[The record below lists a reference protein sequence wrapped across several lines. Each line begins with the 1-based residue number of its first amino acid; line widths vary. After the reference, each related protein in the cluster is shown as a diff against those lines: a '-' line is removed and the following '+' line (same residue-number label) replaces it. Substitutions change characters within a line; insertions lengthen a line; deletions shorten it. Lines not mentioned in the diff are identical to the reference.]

1 MKTEIVINLIWAVV
15 LVLAM
20 FIGAWYKNNQAKVEK
35 IRLTHPTMG
44 HVLDIVGMLALKAS
58 NYQATQD
65 DKNGDQKLD
74 DATDSAYDQVKAL
87 YPNVSISKDTVR
99 NMVQFAYDTIVA
111 KSADTSKQEQK
122 SVAKTE
128 STVKQEQPK
137 DNVQGDAK
145 NA

>member
-15 LVLAM
+15 LVLAL
-20 FIGAWYKNNQAKVEK
+20 FIGAWYKNNQATFEK
-35 IRLTHPTMG
+35 IKLTHPAMG

-99 NMVQFAYDTIVA
+99 NMVQFAYDTVVA

-122 SVAKTE
+122 SADKTE
-128 STVKQEQPK
+128 GTVKQEQPK

>member
-35 IRLTHPTMG
+35 IRLTHPEMG

-58 NYQATQD
+58 NYQETQD

-74 DATDSAYDQVKAL
+74 DATDSAYNQIKAL
-87 YPNVSISKDTVR
+87 YPAISISKDTVR

-111 KSADTSKQEQK
+111 KTNTDLKQEQNNM
-122 SVAKTE
+122 AK
-128 STVKQEQPK
+128 VKNSDNAEQKK
-137 DNVQGDAK
+137 DDIVNDQ
-145 NA
+145 

>member
-35 IRLTHPTMG
+35 IRFTHPAMG

-74 DATDSAYDQVKAL
+74 DATDSAYDQIKSL
-87 YPNVSISKDTVR
+87 YPNISISKDTVR
-99 NMVQFAYDTIVA
+99 NMVQFAYDTVVA
-111 KSADTSKQEQK
+111 KANTDLKQEQNNM
-122 SVAKTE
+122 AK
-128 STVKQEQPK
+128 VKNSDNAEQKK
-137 DNVQGDAK
+137 DDVVND
-145 NA
+145 

>member
-20 FIGAWYKNNQAKVEK
+20 FIGAWYKNSQAKVEK
-35 IRLTHPTMG
+35 IKSMHPTMG

-58 NYQATQD
+58 NYQATLT

-74 DATDSAYDQVKAL
+74 DATDSAYDQIKAL
-87 YPNVSISKDTVR
+87 YPAISISKDTVR

-111 KSADTSKQEQK
+111 KTNTDLKQEQNNM
-122 SVAKTE
+122 AK
-128 STVKQEQPK
+128 VKNSDNAEQKK
-137 DNVQGDAK
+137 DDVVND
-145 NA
+145 

>member
-35 IRLTHPTMG
+35 IRLTHLEMG

-58 NYQATQD
+58 NYQETQD

-74 DATDSAYDQVKAL
+74 DATDSAYNQIKAL
-87 YPNVSISKDTVR
+87 YPAISISKDTVR

-111 KSADTSKQEQK
+111 KTNTDLKQEQNNM
-122 SVAKTE
+122 AK
-128 STVKQEQPK
+128 VKNSDNAEQKK
-137 DNVQGDAK
+137 DDIVND
-145 NA
+145 

>member
-15 LVLAM
+15 FVLAM

-58 NYQATQD
+58 NYQATLT

-74 DATDSAYDQVKAL
+74 DATDSAYDQIRSL
-87 YPNVSISKDTVR
+87 YPNISISKDTVR

-111 KSADTSKQEQK
+111 KTNTDLKQEQNNM
-122 SVAKTE
+122 AK
-128 STVKQEQPK
+128 VKNSDNAEQKK
-137 DNVQGDAK
+137 DDIVND
-145 NA
+145 

>member
-65 DKNGDQKLD
+65 DKSGDQKLD

-111 KSADTSKQEQK
+111 KAADSQKSEQK
-122 SVAKTE
+122 SLAKTE

>member
-35 IRLTHPTMG
+35 IRLTHPTVG
-44 HVLDIVGMLALKAS
+44 HVLDIVGILALKAS
-58 NYQATQD
+58 NYQATQ

-111 KSADTSKQEQK
+111 KTNTDLKQEQNNM
-122 SVAKTE
+122 AK
-128 STVKQEQPK
+128 VKNSNNAEQKK
-137 DNVQGDAK
+137 DDAV
-145 NA
+145 ND

>member
-35 IRLTHPTMG
+35 IRLTHPEMG

-58 NYQATQD
+58 NYQETQD
-65 DKNGDQKLD
+65 DKNSDQKLD
-74 DATDSAYDQVKAL
+74 DATDSAYNQIKAL
-87 YPNVSISKDTVR
+87 YPAISISKDTVR

-111 KSADTSKQEQK
+111 KTNTDLKQEQNNM
-122 SVAKTE
+122 AK
-128 STVKQEQPK
+128 VKNSDNAEQKK
-137 DNVQGDAK
+137 DDIVND
-145 NA
+145 

>member
-20 FIGAWYKNNQAKVEK
+20 FVGAWYKNNQAKVEK
-35 IRLTHPTMG
+35 IRLTHPAMG

-58 NYQATQD
+58 NYQATQV

-111 KSADTSKQEQK
+111 KTNTDLKQEQNNM
-122 SVAKTE
+122 AK
-128 STVKQEQPK
+128 VKNSDNAEQKK
-137 DNVQGDAK
+137 DDVVND
-145 NA
+145 

>member
-20 FIGAWYKNNQAKVEK
+20 FIGAWYKNNQARVEK
-35 IRLTHPTMG
+35 IRLIHPAMG

-122 SVAKTE
+122 SADKTE
-128 STVKQEQPK
+128 GTVKQEQPK

>member
-20 FIGAWYKNNQAKVEK
+20 FIGAWYKNNQAQVEK
-35 IRLTHPTMG
+35 IKLTHPAMG

-65 DKNGDQKLD
+65 DKSGDQKLD

-111 KSADTSKQEQK
+111 KAADSQKSEQK
-122 SVAKTE
+122 SLAKTE

>member
-1 MKTEIVINLIWAVV
+1 MKTEIIINLIWAVV
-15 LVLAM
+15 FVLAM
-20 FIGAWYKNNQAKVEK
+20 FIGAWYKNNQTKVEK

-128 STVKQEQPK
+128 STVKQEQPR

>member
-35 IRLTHPTMG
+35 IRLTHPEMG

-58 NYQATQD
+58 NYQETQD

-74 DATDSAYDQVKAL
+74 DATDSAYNQIKAL
-87 YPNVSISKDTVR
+87 YPAISISKDTVR

-111 KSADTSKQEQK
+111 KTNTDLKQEQNNM
-122 SVAKTE
+122 AK
-128 STVKQEQPK
+128 VKNSDNAEQKK
-137 DNVQGDAK
+137 DDIVND
-145 NA
+145 

>member
-15 LVLAM
+15 FVLAM

-58 NYQATQD
+58 NYQATLT

-74 DATDSAYDQVKAL
+74 DATDSAYDQIKAL
-87 YPNVSISKDTVR
+87 YPAISISKDTVR
-99 NMVQFAYDTIVA
+99 NMVQFAYDTIVVKTNA
-111 KSADTSKQEQK
+111 GSKQEQNN
-122 SVAKTE
+122 VAKVENSDNTE
-128 STVKQEQPK
+128 QKK
-137 DNVQGDAK
+137 DDVTND
-145 NA
+145 

>member
-20 FIGAWYKNNQAKVEK
+20 FIGAWYKNNQAQVEK
-35 IRLTHPTMG
+35 IKLTHPAMG

-111 KSADTSKQEQK
+111 KTNTDLKQEQNNM
-122 SVAKTE
+122 AK
-128 STVKQEQPK
+128 VKNSDNAEQKK
-137 DNVQGDAK
+137 DDVVND
-145 NA
+145 

>member
-15 LVLAM
+15 FVLAM

-58 NYQATQD
+58 NYQATLT

-74 DATDSAYDQVKAL
+74 DATDSAYDQIKAL
-87 YPNVSISKDTVR
+87 YPAISISKDTVR

-111 KSADTSKQEQK
+111 KTNTDLKQEQNNM
-122 SVAKTE
+122 AK
-128 STVKQEQPK
+128 VKNSDNAEQKK
-137 DNVQGDAK
+137 DDVVND
-145 NA
+145 

>member
-1 MKTEIVINLIWAVV
+1 MKTEILINLIWAVV

-35 IRLTHPTMG
+35 IRLTHPEMG

-58 NYQATQD
+58 NYQETQD

-74 DATDSAYDQVKAL
+74 DATDSAYNQIKAL
-87 YPNVSISKDTVR
+87 YPAISISKDTVR

-111 KSADTSKQEQK
+111 KTNTDLKQEQNNM
-122 SVAKTE
+122 AK
-128 STVKQEQPK
+128 VKNSDNAEQKK
-137 DNVQGDAK
+137 DDIVND
-145 NA
+145 

>member
-1 MKTEIVINLIWAVV
+1 MKTEIIINLIWAVV
-15 LVLAM
+15 LVVAM
-20 FIGAWYKNNQAKVEK
+20 FVGAWYKNNQAKVENIK
-35 IRLTHPTMG
+35 SMHPTMG

-58 NYQATQD
+58 NYQATLT

>member
-35 IRLTHPTMG
+35 IRLTHPTVG
-44 HVLDIVGMLALKAS
+44 HVLDIVGILALKAS

-65 DKNGDQKLD
+65 KYGEQKLD
-74 DATDSAYDQVKAL
+74 HASGSAYDQVKAL

-111 KSADTSKQEQK
+111 KSVDTSKQEQK
-122 SVAKTE
+122 SLAKTE
-128 STVKQEQPK
+128 STVKQEQSE
-137 DNVQGDAK
+137 DNVKGDAK

>member
-20 FIGAWYKNNQAKVEK
+20 FIGAWYKNNQAQVEK
-35 IRLTHPTMG
+35 IKLTHPAMG

-111 KSADTSKQEQK
+111 KSENTSKQEQK
-122 SVAKTE
+122 SLTKTE
-128 STVKQEQPK
+128 NSENQEQSK
-137 DNVQGDAK
+137 DNVRGDVK

>member
-35 IRLTHPTMG
+35 IRLTHPEMG

-58 NYQATQD
+58 NYQETQD

-74 DATDSAYDQVKAL
+74 DATDSAYNQIKAL
-87 YPNVSISKDTVR
+87 YPAISISKDTVR

-111 KSADTSKQEQK
+111 KTNTDLKQEQNNM
-122 SVAKTE
+122 AK
-128 STVKQEQPK
+128 VKNPDNAEQKK
-137 DNVQGDAK
+137 DDIVND
-145 NA
+145 

>member
-1 MKTEIVINLIWAVV
+1 MKTEIAINLIWAVV

-20 FIGAWYKNNQAKVEK
+20 FIGAWYKNNQARVEK
-35 IRLTHPTMG
+35 IRLTHPAMG

-99 NMVQFAYDTIVA
+99 NMVQFAYDTIVSKA
-111 KSADTSKQEQK
+111 NTDLKQEQNNM
-122 SVAKTE
+122 AK
-128 STVKQEQPK
+128 VKNSDNAEQKK
-137 DNVQGDAK
+137 DDVVND
-145 NA
+145 

>member
-20 FIGAWYKNNQAKVEK
+20 FIGAWYKNNQARVEK
-35 IRLTHPTMG
+35 IRLTHPAMG

-74 DATDSAYDQVKAL
+74 DATDSAYDQIKSL
-87 YPNVSISKDTVR
+87 YPNISISKDTVR
-99 NMVQFAYDTIVA
+99 NMVQFAYDTVVA
-111 KSADTSKQEQK
+111 KANTDLKQEQNNM
-122 SVAKTE
+122 AK
-128 STVKQEQPK
+128 VKNSDNAEQKK
-137 DNVQGDAK
+137 DDVVND
-145 NA
+145 

>member
-1 MKTEIVINLIWAVV
+1 MKTEIVINLIWAIV

-65 DKNGDQKLD
+65 DKSGDQKLD

-111 KSADTSKQEQK
+111 KSENTSKQEQK
-122 SVAKTE
+122 SLTKTE
-128 STVKQEQPK
+128 NSENQEQSK
-137 DNVQGDAK
+137 DNVRGDAK

>member
-1 MKTEIVINLIWAVV
+1 
-15 LVLAM
+15 
-20 FIGAWYKNNQAKVEK
+20 
-35 IRLTHPTMG
+35 
-44 HVLDIVGMLALKAS
+44 MLALKAS
-58 NYQATQD
+58 NYQATQV

-111 KSADTSKQEQK
+111 KSENTSKQEQK
-122 SVAKTE
+122 SLTKTE
-128 STVKQEQPK
+128 NSENQEQSK
-137 DNVQGDAK
+137 DNVRGDVK